1 MIHRMAVRVNGGSPA
16 AMDRG
21 GRFEPAFAV
30 PEAISPTVQA
40 DLKMR
45 SEIEAISPLVDR
57 LMRLIGIFRCKA
69 GVENDIEIALREALA
84 NAVVHGNR
92 QDARKKV
99 HISCAIHA
107 SGVLSIVIKD
117 EGCGFDP
124 AKVPDP
130 TAIENIARQSGRGIH
145 LMKAFM
151 DDVRFEQGGTQVR
164 LHKVFKP

>member
-1 MIHRMAVRVNGGSPA
+1 MIHSMAVKADAGSPA
-16 AMDRG
+16 ALDRR
-21 GRFEPAFAV
+21 GRFEPVVAA
-30 PEAISPTVQA
+30 PKAISPTVQA
-40 DLKMR
+40 DLTMR
-45 SEIEAISPLVDR
+45 SEIDAISPLVDR
-57 LMRLIGIFRCKA
+57 LMRLIGIFHCEA
-69 GVENDIEIALREALA
+69 GVESDIEIALREALA

-92 QDARKKV
+92 QDARTKV

-107 SGVLSIVIKD
+107 SGRLSFVVKD

-130 TAIENIARQSGRGIH
+130 TAIENIGCESGRGIH